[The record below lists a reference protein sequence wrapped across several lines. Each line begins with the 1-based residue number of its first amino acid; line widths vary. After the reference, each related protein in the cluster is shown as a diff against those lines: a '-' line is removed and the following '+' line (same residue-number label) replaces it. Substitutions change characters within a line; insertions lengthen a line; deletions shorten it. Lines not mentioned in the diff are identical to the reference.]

1 MENDL
6 PEEAIDLYLDST
18 RSNSKAKEQQLR
30 RDATS
35 VLQASANFYLVGAV
49 FAPTS
54 GLSIECMKKYLELQQ
69 EIFERQMDK
78 LLKEIASTLP

>member
-35 VLQASANFYLVGAV
+35 
-49 FAPTS
+49 
-54 GLSIECMKKYLELQQ
+54 
-69 EIFERQMDK
+69 
-78 LLKEIASTLP
+78 LLKATFSWPARRFCRSCRTHKPLIGGTGRRNADGCYRWWKCAECSRG